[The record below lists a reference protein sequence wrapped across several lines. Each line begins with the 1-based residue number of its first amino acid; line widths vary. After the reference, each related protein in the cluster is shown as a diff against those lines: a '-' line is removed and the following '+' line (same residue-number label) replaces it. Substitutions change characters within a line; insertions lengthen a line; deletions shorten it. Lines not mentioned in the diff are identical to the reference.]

1 MVKHELV
8 TWVKDGLTK
17 GHELEKLLSNLK
29 TQGYPDVDIVEVR
42 SHVTGKKPAPK
53 IQAKSVGGGTFMQV
67 MRWLS
72 GIFFE
77 PHNTIKQIADHAR
90 HIHVALMGG
99 IAVAVVFSAFLLNSI
114 MIEGLQ
120 TLPSQVMNK
129 FSLIISPQGSF
140 AKIIGFGELSIS
152 GIFANI
158 IAGVLHYFIPL
169 LGIAFL
175 AHMILKG
182 IYQKNNMWTAY
193 KAIGIPY
200 GAGTI
205 AISLL
210 NLLLVPFL
218 FIAEQVGSA
227 SFFAKAITGVILI
240 VQMGIIFFG
249 IAIAI
254 YTYVAY
260 AMVIKEKY
268 ETKTLMAIGV
278 SVVSGFFVVK
288 VILPLL
294 VLLVASLF

>member
-8 TWVKDGLTK
+8 SWVKDGLAK

-29 TQGYPDVDIVEVR
+29 SQGYPDVDIIEVR
-42 SHVTGKKPAPK
+42 AHVTGKKPAAVP
-53 IQAKSVGGGTFMQV
+53 AKPVQGNTFAQV
-67 MRWLS
+67 MHWLS

-90 HIHVALMGG
+90 HIHVALMGA

-120 TLPSQVMNK
+120 TLPSQVMEK

-140 AKIIGFGELSIS
+140 AMVIGFGELSIS

-158 IAGVLHYFIPL
+158 IAAVLHYFIPL

-193 KAIGIPY
+193 KIIGIPY
-200 GAGTI
+200 GAGAI
-205 AISLL
+205 AVSVL
-210 NLLLVPFL
+210 NLLLVPFM
-218 FIAEQVGSA
+218 FIAEKIGSA
-227 SFFAKAITGVILI
+227 SFIAK
-240 VQMGIIFFG
+240 FF
-249 IAIAI
+249 
-254 YTYVAY
+254 
-260 AMVIKEKY
+260 
-268 ETKTLMAIGV
+268 
-278 SVVSGFFVVK
+278 SFS
-288 VILPLL
+288 
-294 VLLVASLF
+294 ASL